1 MSYFCSYS
9 PISPPYSGTF
19 PHHPEAPSYNGE
31 EDPYS
36 PGGEEEGNTFF
47 GEMLAVEP
55 AVSEDDKEG
64 LKKEN
69 LDMRLNRL
77 MQGDDLPLFLQ
88 EFAGEWHEERRKKS
102 KGEPEGNKLKK
113 QLQEESRMKVQFGL
127 KTNLKRLAVHS
138 VKGIISCDLKDFAR
152 KMVKIVKEQV
162 KKDILEQMVSDQVDS
177 WYLSHSENLGEV
189 AQADTEDN

>member
-9 PISPPYSGTF
+9 PISPPYSGSF

-47 GEMLAVEP
+47 GKMLAVEP
-55 AVSEDDKEG
+55 AVNENDKEG

-88 EFAGEWHEERRKKS
+88 EFVGEWHEERRKKN
-102 KGEPEGNKLKK
+102 KGDPEGSMLKR
-113 QLQEESRMKVQFGL
+113 QLKEESRMKVQLVL
-127 KTNLKRLAVHS
+127 KKNLKRLALNG
-138 VKGIISCDLKDFAR
+138 VKGIMSCDLKDLAR
-152 KMVKIVKEQV
+152 KMVKVVKEQV
-162 KKDILEQMVSDQVDS
+162 KEDILEQMVSNQVDS
-177 WYLSHSENLGEV
+177 WYLSHSENLGK
-189 AQADTEDN
+189 AGQADTEDN

>member
-9 PISPPYSGTF
+9 PISPSYSGTF
-19 PHHPEAPSYNGE
+19 PHHPEVPS
-31 EDPYS
+31 YS

-47 GEMLAVEP
+47 GEMLATEP
-55 AVSEDDKEG
+55 EVNKDDKEG

-127 KTNLKRLAVHS
+127 KTHLKRLAVHS
-138 VKGIISCDLKDFAR
+138 VKGIMSCDLKDFAR

-162 KKDILEQMVSDQVDS
+162 KEDILEQMVSDQVDR
-177 WYLSHSENLGEV
+177 YLSHSENLGEV
-189 AQADTEDN
+189 VQPDIEDN